1 MSVDPHLQ
9 EVGSRLEPLMLVLG
23 QLLFAAAVLEK
34 ALLVDLI
41 QRRVIRDGAE
51 EVFGARLVSRLETK
65 TAGAL
70 LVELQPLEYDE
81 ALAAEL
87 VDVIDR
93 RNHFV
98 HHLFDDADLFGA
110 MTDDG
115 GFGRLAARVE
125 ALTGDIFSVV
135 SKLEPG
141 VTEGMSKI
149 FGSPRQIL
157 ASVRQLDPT
166 TIEDD
171 EVRRQL
177 EAMQALPDDFIGR

>member
-1 MSVDPHLQ
+1 MSVDPRLQ
-9 EVGSRLEPLMLVLG
+9 EVGSRLEPLMPVLG
-23 QLLFAAAVLEK
+23 QLLFATAVLEK

-70 LVELQPLEYDE
+70 LVKLQRLDYDE

-87 VDVIDR
+87 ADVIDR

-115 GFGRLAARVE
+115 GPGRLAARVE
-125 ALTGDIFSVV
+125 TLIGDIFSVV
-135 SKLEPG
+135 SKLEPV

-149 FGSPRQIL
+149 FGPPPQIL
-157 ASVRQLDPT
+157 ASVKQLDPT

-171 EVRRQL
+171 EDRRLL
-177 EAMQALPDDFIGR
+177 EAIQALPDDLIGG

>member
-1 MSVDPHLQ
+1 MP
-9 EVGSRLEPLMLVLG
+9 VLG
-23 QLLFAAAVLEK
+23 QLLFAAAALEK

-41 QRRVIRDGAE
+41 QRRLIRDGAE

-70 LVELQPLEYDE
+70 LVELRRLDYDE

-87 VDVIDR
+87 ADVIGR

-110 MTDDG
+110 MTEDG
-115 GFGRLAARVE
+115 GPGRLAARVE
-125 ALTGDIFSVV
+125 ALIGDIFSVV

-141 VTEGMSKI
+141 VTGGMAKI
-149 FGSPRQIL
+149 FGSPPQML
-157 ASVRQLDPT
+157 ASVRELDPT
-166 TIEDD
+166 TIEDA

-177 EAMQALPDDFIGR
+177 EAMQALPDDLIGG